1 LVAVTGLEGAVN
13 FALQPGGGKQVRER
27 SWVHASIC
35 RQPAGQETVDRE
47 MIEQSFARAG
57 WQLDDSFSEYLVIG
71 HNGDGL
77 SILAYPEAGI
87 TEEDPVFELIDH
99 ERYLTYGVQEILTP
113 PQAARLLQEHGLPP
127 EEDSDDPL

>member
-1 LVAVTGLEGAVN
+1 MEAPV
-13 FALQPGGGKQVRER
+13 
-27 SWVHASIC
+27 
-35 RQPAGQETVDRE
+35 E

-57 WQLDDSFSEYLVIG
+57 WELDDSFSEYLVIG

-87 TEEDPVFELIDH
+87 TEEDPVFELIDY
-99 ERYLTYGVQEILTP
+99 ERDLTYGVQEISP
-113 PQAARLLQEHGLPP
+113 PQWAQQLLQEHGQPP

>member
-1 LVAVTGLEGAVN
+1 MVAVAGLVGAVN

-27 SWVHASIC
+27 SWLHASTC

-77 SILAYPEAGI
+77 SILAYPEEGI

-99 ERYLTYGVQEILTP
+99 ERDLTYGVQEILTP

-127 EEDSDDPL
+127 QEDSDDPL

>member
-1 LVAVTGLEGAVN
+1 MEAPV
-13 FALQPGGGKQVRER
+13 
-27 SWVHASIC
+27 
-35 RQPAGQETVDRE
+35 E

-99 ERYLTYGVQEILTP
+99 ERDLTYGVQEIPP
-113 PQAARLLQEHGLPP
+113 PQWAQQLLQEHGQPP